1 MSRHWAV
8 VVKERSAKAESAPWV
23 ATPTALPVQRK
34 RGSQRYRRAGPM
46 SSQLD
51 SDVNSN
57 RHFLNHFL
65 KRDQPQYQISGV
77 VGVRSTSV
85 VT

>member
-1 MSRHWAV
+1 
-8 VVKERSAKAESAPWV
+8 
-23 ATPTALPVQRK
+23 
-34 RGSQRYRRAGPM
+34 M